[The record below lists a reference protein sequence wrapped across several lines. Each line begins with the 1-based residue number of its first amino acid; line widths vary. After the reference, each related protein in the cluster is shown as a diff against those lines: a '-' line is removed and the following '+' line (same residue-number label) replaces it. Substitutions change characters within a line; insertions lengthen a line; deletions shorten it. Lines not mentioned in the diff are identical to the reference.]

1 MPLTKVSSDFI
12 SDNAITSVKIAS
24 SQVGTSDIATNAVT
38 SDKLHTT
45 LDLSSATITL
55 PANSVTHTQLQGT
68 YTPGT
73 DDLKFL
79 QISSAGVLQWAN
91 PVTVPIPFTS
101 ISGTIANTQLPT
113 GGNAIIDSDRIVD
126 ATIVN
131 GDIANTTITDGKL
144 ATSLDLSSKT
154 LIFPTTQAFTNV
166 TISGTL
172 TVSGSTTTL
181 DTATLAVEDRL
192 IEINKGESGAGVTGG
207 TAGIQIDRG
216 TSDDATIV
224 WDEANDKFLFKV
236 GGTLA
241 NVQYASQGVQND
253 SVGYPQLNINNTSD
267 PGPGNAYFLESD
279 GNGKLQFSIIDH
291 GSFTV
296 GGVLGGTLSNLTF
309 ANGAV
314 SSTAIASKAITT
326 GLLADTIS
334 FVGKSVTLNSADI
347 LTAIQSASS
356 FNITNTN
363 FSIPNLSITAGKIVD
378 STITVGKLTPSL
390 DLSAKTLTL
399 PNNII
404 AQAQMQD
411 NSVGVAEMII
421 ENTGTAGN
429 YLTQSSTGGMEWTSI
444 STGDDSIPWLGGLW
458 PDAKENFSI
467 AGALSGS
474 TYVIT
479 IKNYQGNSLTA
490 LSPFRVAKRSTTA
503 NNSAFTLF
511 NQASN
516 VSLTIPAAK
525 SLGYQNNEDMELYV
539 YCAWSGSEG
548 SQTMKVAV
556 ITEYVVDEGSLQ
568 TITDLTTLVGVG
580 VKGTLY
586 SDFAGTN
593 IPVRLL
599 GRIKMTQA
607 NTLSWASEA
616 TEIAT
621 NFQTFQLEYV

>member
-1 MPLTKVSSDFI
+1 
-12 SDNAITSVKIAS
+12 
-24 SQVGTSDIATNAVT
+24 
-38 SDKLHTT
+38 
-45 LDLSSATITL
+45 
-55 PANSVTHTQLQGT
+55 
-68 YTPGT
+68 
-73 DDLKFL
+73 
-79 QISSAGVLQWAN
+79 
-91 PVTVPIPFTS
+91 
-101 ISGTIANTQLPT
+101 
-113 GGNAIIDSDRIVD
+113 
-126 ATIVN
+126 
-131 GDIANTTITDGKL
+131 
-144 ATSLDLSSKT
+144 
-154 LIFPTTQAFTNV
+154 
-166 TISGTL
+166 
-172 TVSGSTTTL
+172 
-181 DTATLAVEDRL
+181 
-192 IEINKGESGAGVTGG
+192 
-207 TAGIQIDRG
+207 
-216 TSDDATIV
+216 
-224 WDEANDKFLFKV
+224 
-236 GGTLA
+236 
-241 NVQYASQGVQND
+241 
-253 SVGYPQLNINNTSD
+253 
-267 PGPGNAYFLESD
+267 
-279 GNGKLQFSIIDH
+279 
-291 GSFTV
+291 
-296 GGVLGGTLSNLTF
+296 
-309 ANGAV
+309 
-314 SSTAIASKAITT
+314 
-326 GLLADTIS
+326 
-334 FVGKSVTLNSADI
+334 
-347 LTAIQSASS
+347 
-356 FNITNTN
+356 
-363 FSIPNLSITAGKIVD
+363 
-378 STITVGKLTPSL
+378 
-390 DLSAKTLTL
+390 
-399 PNNII
+399 
-404 AQAQMQD
+404 MQD

-458 PDAKENFSI
+458 PDAKENFSVV
-467 AGALSGS
+467 GALSGS

-503 NNSAFTLF
+503 NSSAFTLF

-580 VKGTLY
+580 VKGVLY